1 MIKSESVPQIFVGLL
16 RCADCGKTLSFSKSK
31 NRNGYGYYACSTFR
45 PYGKSYCSAHNIT
58 YENLYDVVLEDIK
71 KQIQH
76 AKLNEAELLSKIQ
89 DKESLNTKHE
99 IEKYKKEI
107 IWNNKRIE
115 TLDIII
121 KQLYEDN
128 VIGKIDNQRFN
139 KLLSGYE
146 TEQKELNQMID
157 SDTNKMIELDSNKQN
172 IKDFMKIIKSIQR
185 SKNLM
190 PGY

>member
-1 MIKSESVPQIFVGLL
+1 M
-16 RCADCGKTLSFSKSK
+16 
-31 NRNGYGYYACSTFR
+31 
-45 PYGKSYCSAHNIT
+45 
-58 YENLYDVVLEDIK
+58 VLEDIK

-76 AKLNEAELLSKIQ
+76 AKLNEAELLNKIQ

-99 IEKYKKEI
+99 VEKYKKEI
-107 IWNNKRIE
+107 IWNKKRIE
-115 TLDIII
+115 TLDIMI

-172 IKDFMKIIKSIQR
+172 TKDFMKIIKKYTEIKELDARILNEFIEKIVVYEATKEDQIR
-185 SKNLM
+185 KKQIDIHYKFVGKLTTE
-190 PGY
+190 